1 MKKIIFAWT
10 LILSSQLIITDIVNA
25 AKTSRLVSN
34 KRVVKSTTLRTSTT
48 TSSDEEEEDVK
59 TQDDCKQIFYTCM
72 DKKTNESV
80 MQYETF
86 YDDYNDMLTD
96 IYDGMTSPVFKCIY
110 SNNAKDL
117 YETYYYN
124 QSGLDASGG
133 RTQKTRKNSIAYY
146 NFLKQNAN
154 DVATKKIT
162 ANLVYPEV
170 LTIAAISVSPLD
182 ASPQS
187 VPDVSYKFTTINPK
201 NLLELNTQY
210 CLDSEKNKNLEGCP
224 KLKKTLVEDW
234 KNLGP
239 NTLTKNCQDYET
251 FLVEKRSKA
260 KQAAETFILS
270 LKTQITNAINE
281 YNAKIEA
288 QRELFN

>member
-1 MKKIIFAWT
+1 MKKDIFILSLT
-10 LILSSQLIITDIVNA
+10 LIILNQLIIVDTANA
-25 AKTSRLVSN
+25 AKTSRFVSV
-34 KRVVKSTTLRTSTT
+34 KRSVKSTTTQ
-48 TSSDEEEEDVK
+48 TSSSDNGDEIK
-59 TQDDCKQIFYTCM
+59 TKDECKQIFYTCM
-72 DKKTNESV
+72 DKKTNEAV

-96 IYDGMTSPVFKCIY
+96 IYDGMTSPVFKCLY
-110 SNNAKDL
+110 SNNVKNL

-124 QSGLDASGG
+124 QMGLDSSTGM
-133 RTQKTRKNSIAYY
+133 TQKVRRNSIEYY

-170 LTIAAISVSPLD
+170 LTIAAISVSPVE

-187 VPDVSYKFTTINPK
+187 VPDVSYKFTTINPT

-210 CLDSEKNKNLEGCP
+210 CLDPEKNKNLEGCP
-224 KLKKTLVEDW
+224 KLNKTLVENW
-234 KNLGP
+234 KNIEP

-288 QRELFN
+288 QRELFAD

>member
-1 MKKIIFAWT
+1 M
-10 LILSSQLIITDIVNA
+10 
-25 AKTSRLVSN
+25 
-34 KRVVKSTTLRTSTT
+34 
-48 TSSDEEEEDVK
+48 
-59 TQDDCKQIFYTCM
+59 
-72 DKKTNESV
+72 
-80 MQYETF
+80 
-86 YDDYNDMLTD
+86 
-96 IYDGMTSPVFKCIY
+96 
-110 SNNAKDL
+110 

-133 RTQKTRKNSIAYY
+133 MTQKIRKNSIEYY

-162 ANLVYPEV
+162 ANLVHPEV

-182 ASPQS
+182 ASPQP
-187 VPDVSYKFTTINPK
+187 VPDVSYKFTTLNPK

-224 KLKKTLVEDW
+224 KLNKTLAEDW
-234 KNLGP
+234 KNLSP

-251 FLVEKRSKA
+251 FLVDKRSKA

>member
-25 AKTSRLVSN
+25 EKTSRLVSN
-34 KRVVKSTTLRTSTT
+34 KRSVKSTTLRTSTT
-48 TSSDEEEEDVK
+48 SSDEEEDVK

-110 SNNAKDL
+110 SNNVKDL

-133 RTQKTRKNSIAYY
+133 WTQKIRKNSIEYY

-170 LTIAAISVSPLD
+170 LTIAAISVSPLE
-182 ASPQS
+182 ASPQP
-187 VPDVSYKFTTINPK
+187 VPNVSYKFTTINPT
-201 NLLELNTQY
+201 NLFELNTQY
-210 CLDSEKNKNLEGCP
+210 CIDVEKNKNLEGCS
-224 KLKKTLVEDW
+224 KIKKTWAEDW
-234 KNLGP
+234 KNTAP

-260 KQAAETFILS
+260 KQSAETFILS

-288 QRELFN
+288 QRELFAD